1 MSDLL
6 QKEKKKVLN
15 LRIKQNIEN
24 KEWQKLIA
32 ALPVAEEAKISTSLL
47 RKAWIYGG
55 EYLFEKKD
63 WVNVI
68 TFYNKARS
76 INPSTVVVFDK
87 LIQAFNLFFEQ
98 FKDKFSKQDLKTLR
112 DPLILMID
120 YHEINFPKHQPLIEI
135 GKELIQKIDYKIKYV
150 ATDQV
155 ETAATFKV
163 QQIYNAIY
171 DDMTFEQ
178 LRSEFARIIEPTV
191 RELLDKKEKE
201 TKKEKNKKSKMD
213 KKKK

>member
-76 INPSTVVVFDK
+76 INPSTVLVFDK

-155 ETAATFKV
+155 ETVATFKV

>member
-24 KEWQKLIA
+24 KEWQKLIT

-155 ETAATFKV
+155 ETVATFKV